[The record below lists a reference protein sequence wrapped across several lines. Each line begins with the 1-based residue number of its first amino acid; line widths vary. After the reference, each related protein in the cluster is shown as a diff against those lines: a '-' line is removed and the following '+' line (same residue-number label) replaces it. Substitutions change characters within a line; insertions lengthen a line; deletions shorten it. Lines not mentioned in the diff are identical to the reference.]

1 MAPSLP
7 LVVAG
12 TDSVRLFNRIAR
24 GNVAN
29 VAFRDFARLLTHL
42 GFERRRIT
50 GSHHIYAH
58 PSVPDF
64 VNVQDVAGMA
74 KPYQVKQV
82 WALVERYNLR
92 LEGHQ

>member
-1 MAPSLP
+1 MDEA
-7 LVVAG
+7 
-12 TDSVRLFNRIAR
+12 RLFNRIAR

-42 GFERRRIT
+42 GFVRRRIT

-58 PSVPDF
+58 PHVPEL

-82 WALVERYNLR
+82 WALAERYNLS
-92 LEGHQ
+92 LEGRQ

>member
-1 MAPSLP
+1 MDEA
-7 LVVAG
+7 
-12 TDSVRLFNRIAR
+12 RLFNRIAR
-24 GNVAN
+24 GYVAN

-42 GFERRRIT
+42 GFVRRRTT

-58 PSVPDF
+58 PFVPEV
-64 VNVQDVAGMA
+64 VNIQDYAGTA